1 MEAKKVINN
10 LRRVSLKI
18 IACIK
23 NYLTRN
29 LINSKNVNNH
39 FRKILDKMNNLYKKY
54 PRMFKI
60 NLKLINTLLN
70 QTKQEFPFLKE
81 VESTSLQQS
90 SRDLLKS
97 YQMFFKIP
105 KSSLPKFHTKKNG
118 RLSLRQ
124 TVKSNLVQENRF
136 KLRKYGLVR
145 FRTSREY
152 INLLNSPEIKINNI
166 TISYDNF
173 KYFAIVNI
181 EAPVN
186 EWSCTGKAKGFDLNS
201 NQNHFLVSSDGD
213 KYQFDVN
220 HEIQMIKKLNKSL
233 STKKKGSRAFKSC
246 TRRLNKWYEKIKN
259 KLNDFAQKLSTNLV
273 KECDTIVIENN
284 WVNILKSLTKGE
296 ENIRFPLARFK
307 DMIDYKFNWYKPNST
322 GLVEVNPAWTSK
334 TCHVCDEVFNELT
347 TNHRVWTCL
356 NCNTMH
362 DRDINASINILNR
375 WDDGDCLSSRS

>member
-1 MEAKKVINN
+1 M
-10 LRRVSLKI
+10 RVSLKI

-118 RLSLRQ
+118 RLSLSAS
-124 TVKSNLVQENRF
+124 TCVNAMS
-136 KLRKYGLVR
+136 
-145 FRTSREY
+145 SREY

-259 KLNDFAQKLSTNLV
+259 KLREDYS
-273 KECDTIVIENN
+273 IVSEI
-284 WVNILKSLTKGE
+284 S
-296 ENIRFPLARFK
+296 A
-307 DMIDYKFNWYKPNST
+307 
-322 GLVEVNPAWTSK
+322 
-334 TCHVCDEVFNELT
+334 
-347 TNHRVWTCL
+347 
-356 NCNTMH
+356 
-362 DRDINASINILNR
+362 
-375 WDDGDCLSSRS
+375 